1 MTAKDESQIKVIKS
15 QAARMRQINEAI
27 LSPLLTND
35 PIFKQLQSELTK
47 FFNSLSKQT
56 SLVFDYSNTG
66 DEIPIMRIKLV
77 FYSGLLDII
86 EQLCL
91 AFQKV
96 ELKAFKDVLATTFQ
110 WH

>member
-1 MTAKDESQIKVIKS
+1 
-15 QAARMRQINEAI
+15 MRQINEAI